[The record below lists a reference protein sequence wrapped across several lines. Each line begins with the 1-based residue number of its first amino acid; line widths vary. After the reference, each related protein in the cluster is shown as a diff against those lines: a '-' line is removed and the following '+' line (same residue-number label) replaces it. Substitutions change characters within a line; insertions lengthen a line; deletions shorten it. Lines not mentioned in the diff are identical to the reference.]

1 MFVGFVIMFRCGLG
15 AELMF
20 NGKMVF
26 PRCVAHTNPTQLP
39 IEPTTPS
46 SNFRQGNHLAKNL
59 VTLTL
64 RYLVTSWFVRR

>member
-1 MFVGFVIMFRCGLG
+1 MFRRRLG

-26 PRCVAHTNPTQLP
+26 PRCVAHTNPTQLL
-39 IEPTTPS
+39 IEPPTPS
-46 SNFRQGNHLAKNL
+46 LTFRQGNHATQNL

-64 RYLVTSWFVRR
+64 RYHAAPWFELR